1 VKTVDVGK
9 VEKEKQRQ
17 YLLSQK
23 LSLYQI
29 PESIN
34 CDKIK
39 SNSFTKFADR
49 TAVHVKDGL
58 CEVANL
64 SKMTP
69 KPKVDFRHS
78 DIFGA
83 FKVS

>member
-1 VKTVDVGK
+1 MKTVDVGK
-9 VEKEKQRQ
+9 VEKDKQRQ

-29 PESIN
+29 PDSIN

-58 CEVANL
+58 CEIANL
-64 SKMTP
+64 SKITS
-69 KPKVDFRHS
+69 KPKADFRHS
-78 DIFGA
+78 DIIGA
-83 FKVS
+83 LKVS